1 MQGKLVVNPPIIG
14 AKMHGLEIGSRGQVA
29 FASRL
34 EPAWHNLGTVFEGE
48 LTTSEM
54 LRLAHLSNWNVRL
67 ELLERKGRVSKDMF
81 EVIRTNPFDGLDDSL
96 GIVAAR
102 YKVVQNEE
110 LFAFGDGILAGGG
123 TWETAGSIK
132 DGTQVFGSLRIGRE
146 VLVGDSDV
154 TNMYLL
160 VNTSHDGSLAVQAS
174 VTPVRVVCQ
183 NTLNFALRNG
193 VKQTF
198 KMRHTQTIEGRM
210 AAAREAL
217 NITFAYADE
226 FEREMN
232 ELFRTECTKNQ
243 FDELIKTIYG
253 DRPAENV
260 KGSQVKWDGKRDLL
274 MGIFTDT
281 GDGPKTTQSL
291 AGTMAGALNALTERL
306 DWYRMPRKGEVDN
319 LFAAASGFDPVINA
333 EKNKIRKAVL
343 SLAA

>member
-1 MQGKLVVNPPIIG
+1 
-14 AKMHGLEIGSRGQVA
+14 MHGLEIGSRGQVA

-34 EPAWHNLGTVFEGE
+34 EPAWHQLGTVFDGE

-54 LRLAHLSNWNVRL
+54 LRLAHLSDWNVRL
-67 ELLERKGRVSKDMF
+67 ELLERKGRTKKSAF
-81 EVIRTNPFDGLDDSL
+81 EVIRTNPFDGEADSL
-96 GIVAAR
+96 GIVAER

-146 VLVGDSDV
+146 VLVGDDDV

-193 VKQTF
+193 VKQSF

-232 ELFRTECTKNQ
+232 ELFRVQCTKDK
-243 FDELIKTIYG
+243 FDEMFAAIYG
-253 DRPAENV
+253 ERPKENV
-260 KGSQVKWDGKRDLL
+260 KGSQVKWDNKRDLH

-291 AGTMAGALNALTERL
+291 AGTMAGALNAFTEFK

-319 LFAAASGFDPVINA
+319 LFAAASGFDPVTNT
-333 EKNKIRKAVL
+333 EKNKIRKVVL
-343 SLAA
+343 GYSLAA

>member
-1 MQGKLVVNPPIIG
+1 
-14 AKMHGLEIGSRGQVA
+14 MHGLEKGSRGQVA

-34 EPAWHNLGTVFEGE
+34 EPAWHQLGTVFDGE

-54 LRLAHLSNWNVRL
+54 LSLSYLSGWNVQL
-67 ELLERKGRVSKDMF
+67 EALERKGRTRKNMF
-81 EVIRTNPFDGLDDSL
+81 EVIRTNPFDGELDSL
-96 GIVAAR
+96 GIVAER

-146 VLVGDSDV
+146 IKVGDDDV
-154 TNMYLL
+154 TNLYLL
-160 VNTSHDGSLAVQAS
+160 VNTSHDGSTAVQAS

-193 VKQTF
+193 VKQQF

-210 AAAREAL
+210 AQAREAL

-232 ELFRTECTKNQ
+232 SLFEVQCTKDK
-243 FDELIKTIYG
+243 FDTLIQDLYPKPEK
-253 DRPAENV
+253 DV
-260 KGSQVKWDGKRDLL
+260 KGSVVKWESKRDIL

-291 AGTMAGALNALTERL
+291 AGTMSGALNALTERI
-306 DWYRMPRKGEVDN
+306 DWYRMPRGGNVDN
-319 LFAAASGFDPVINA
+319 LFIAASGFDSVVNV
-333 EKNKIRKAVL
+333 EKNRIRKAVL
-343 SLAA
+343 ALAS

>member
-1 MQGKLVVNPPIIG
+1 
-14 AKMHGLEIGSRGQVA
+14 MHGLEIGTRGQVA
-29 FASRL
+29 FATRKD
-34 EPAWHNLGTVFEGE
+34 PAWHMLGTVFDGE

-54 LRLAHLSNWNVRL
+54 LDVSHLSNWGVYL
-67 ELLERKGRVSKDMF
+67 EALARKGRTKKNMF
-81 EVIRTNPFDGLDDSL
+81 EVMRTNPFDGELDSL
-96 GIVAAR
+96 GIVAER

-132 DGTQVFGSLRIGRE
+132 DGTQVFGSLKIGRE
-146 VLVGDSDV
+146 IKVGDDDV
-154 TNMYLL
+154 TNLYLL
-160 VNTSHDGSLAVQAS
+160 VNTSHDGSTAVQAS

-193 VKQTF
+193 VKQQF

-217 NITFAYADE
+217 NISFAYADE
-226 FEREMN
+226 FEKEMN
-232 ELFRTECTKNQ
+232 ELFKVSCTKDQ
-243 FDELIKTIYG
+243 FDKIIGELYA
-253 DRPAENV
+253 RPEKDV
-260 KGSQVKWDGKRDLL
+260 KGSMVKWETKRDLL

-291 AGTMAGALNALTERL
+291 AGTMAGALNALTERI

-319 LFAAASGFDPVINA
+319 LFIAASGFDPVVNA

-343 SLAA
+343 ALAA

>member
-1 MQGKLVVNPPIIG
+1 
-14 AKMHGLEIGSRGQVA
+14 MHGLEKGSRGQVA
-29 FASRL
+29 FASRQ
-34 EPAWHNLGTVFEGE
+34 EPAWHQLGTVFDGE

-54 LRLAHLSNWNVRL
+54 LSLSYLSGWNVQL
-67 ELLERKGRVSKDMF
+67 EALERKGRTRKNMF
-81 EVIRTNPFDGLDDSL
+81 EVIRTNPFDGELDSL
-96 GIVAAR
+96 GIVAER

-146 VLVGDSDV
+146 IKVGDDDV
-154 TNMYLL
+154 TNLYLL
-160 VNTSHDGSLAVQAS
+160 VNTSHDGSTAVQAS

-193 VKQTF
+193 VKQQF

-210 AAAREAL
+210 AQAREAL

-232 ELFRTECTKNQ
+232 SLFEVQCTKDK
-243 FDELIKTIYG
+243 FDTLIQDLYPKPEK
-253 DRPAENV
+253 DV
-260 KGSQVKWDGKRDLL
+260 KGSVVKWESKRDIL

-291 AGTMAGALNALTERL
+291 AGTMAGALNALTERI
-306 DWYRMPRKGEVDN
+306 DWYRMPRGGNVDN
-319 LFAAASGFDPVINA
+319 LFIAASGFDSVVNV
-333 EKNKIRKAVL
+333 EKNRIRKAVL
-343 SLAA
+343 ALAS

>member
-1 MQGKLVVNPPIIG
+1 
-14 AKMHGLEIGSRGQVA
+14 MHGLEKGSRGQVA
-29 FASRL
+29 FASRQ
-34 EPAWHNLGTVFEGE
+34 EPAWHQLGTVFDGE

-54 LRLAHLSNWNVRL
+54 LSLSYLSGWNVQL
-67 ELLERKGRVSKDMF
+67 EALERKGRTKKNMF
-81 EVIRTNPFDGLDDSL
+81 EVIRTNPFDGELDSL
-96 GIVAAR
+96 GIVAER

-146 VLVGDSDV
+146 IKVGDDDV
-154 TNMYLL
+154 TNLYLL
-160 VNTSHDGSLAVQAS
+160 VNTSHDGSTAVQAS

-193 VKQTF
+193 VKQQF

-210 AAAREAL
+210 AVAREAL

-232 ELFRTECTKNQ
+232 ELFEVQVTKDK
-243 FDELIKTIYG
+243 FDTLIQDLYP
-253 DRPAENV
+253 RPEKDV
-260 KGSQVKWDGKRDLL
+260 KGSMVKWESKRDIL

-281 GDGPKTTQSL
+281 GDGPKTTLSL
-291 AGTMAGALNALTERL
+291 AGTAAGALNALTERI
-306 DWYRMPRKGEVDN
+306 DWYRMPRGGNVDN
-319 LFAAASGFDPVINA
+319 LFISASGFDPVVNT
-333 EKNKIRKAVL
+333 EKNRIRKAVL
-343 SLAA
+343 ALAS

>member
-1 MQGKLVVNPPIIG
+1 
-14 AKMHGLEIGSRGQVA
+14 MHGLEKGSRGQVA

-34 EPAWHNLGTVFEGE
+34 EPAWHQLGTVFDGE

-54 LRLAHLSNWNVRL
+54 LSLSYLSGWNVQL
-67 ELLERKGRVSKDMF
+67 EALERKGRTRKNMF
-81 EVIRTNPFDGLDDSL
+81 EVIRTNPFDGELDSL
-96 GIVAAR
+96 GIVAER

-146 VLVGDSDV
+146 IKVGDDDV
-154 TNMYLL
+154 TNLYLL
-160 VNTSHDGSLAVQAS
+160 VNTSHDGSTAVQAS

-193 VKQTF
+193 VKQQF

-210 AAAREAL
+210 AQAREAL

-232 ELFRTECTKNQ
+232 SLFEVQCTKDK
-243 FDELIKTIYG
+243 FDTLIQDLYPKPEK
-253 DRPAENV
+253 DV
-260 KGSQVKWDGKRDLL
+260 KGSVVKWESKRDIL

-291 AGTMAGALNALTERL
+291 AGTMAGALNALTERI
-306 DWYRMPRKGEVDN
+306 DWYRMPRGGNVDN
-319 LFAAASGFDPVINA
+319 LFIAASGFDSVVNV
-333 EKNKIRKAVL
+333 EKNRIRKAVL
-343 SLAA
+343 ALAS